1 MPTIPLHPHAYAI
14 LIVFLLGYALITI
27 EHITKI
33 SKTVIALLM
42 AIICWTILFADPFCP
57 NEETNKCL
65 LEHLASV
72 SQIVLFLL
80 GALAIVEVISIHQG
94 FKVISDFISVGSK
107 RGFLWLMGFITFF
120 LSSVLDNLTTTIV
133 MVTLAQKLLPKTE
146 ERLII
151 GGGIVIAA
159 NAGGAWTP
167 IGDVTTTMLW
177 IGEKLTTF
185 HMIKQLFLPS
195 FICFIVSFFMLST
208 MLKGRFKALHLDE
221 KNEIEPGGKLIFYL
235 GIGALVFV
243 PIFKL
248 TTGLPPFMGVL
259 FGLSVL
265 WLITDIIHRNKS
277 ESHLRMPHALSK
289 VDLSSTLFFLGIL
302 LCVDTLDRANI
313 LDNVALWLDNTV
325 QNTTVIATLIGLISA
340 VVDNVPLVAASMSMY
355 DLSQHPA
362 NSHFWDL
369 IAFCAGTG
377 GSILIIGSAAGVVY
391 MGLEDVDFM
400 WYLRRISF
408 AALVGYFAGIG
419 VYLLMG

>member
-1 MPTIPLHPHAYAI
+1 MSSIPLHPNAYAI
-14 LIVFLLGYALITI
+14 LAVFLIGYLLITV
-27 EHITKI
+27 EHLTKI

-42 AIICWTILFADPFCP
+42 AIICWIILFADPFCP
-57 NEETNKCL
+57 EDETNKCL
-65 LEHLASV
+65 LEHLSAV

-94 FKVISDFISVGSK
+94 FKVISDFITVGSK
-107 RGFLWLMGFITFF
+107 KSFLWLMGFITFF

-133 MVTLAQKLLPKTE
+133 MVTLAQKLLPKNE

-177 IGEKLTTF
+177 IGGKLTSF

-195 FICFIVSFFMLST
+195 LICFVASFFVLST
-208 MLKGRFKALHLDE
+208 MLKGQFKAFASTD

-235 GIGALVFV
+235 GVGALVFV

-248 TTGLPPFMGVL
+248 VTGLPPFMGVL
-259 FGLSVL
+259 FGLSIL
-265 WLITDIIHRNKS
+265 WLVTDIIHRKKS

-313 LDNVALWLDNTV
+313 LDHVALWLDNTV
-325 QNTTVIATLIGLISA
+325 KNTTVIATVIGMISA

-355 DLSQHPA
+355 DLAQHPVD
-362 NSHFWDL
+362 SHFWDL

-377 GSILIIGSAAGVVY
+377 GSMLIIGSAAGVVY

-400 WYLRRISF
+400 WYLRRITL
-408 AALVGYFAGIG
+408 AATVGYFAGIG
-419 VYLLMG
+419 MYLLLN